1 MKDSAT
7 SSGVFDPR
15 GSRQISMQAWLLGSL
30 LAGINVQ
37 TANKNVVT
45 VPEVTVPEIWRKQT
59 KVHFTG
65 CKIRGVNS
73 PIFMLNKPEIN
84 DRMDRGTALGTV
96 NETCDDD

>member
-1 MKDSAT
+1 
-7 SSGVFDPR
+7 
-15 GSRQISMQAWLLGSL
+15 MQAWLLGSL

-37 TANKNVVT
+37 TANKNV
-45 VPEVTVPEIWRKQT
+45 VTVPEIWRKQT